1 MANEGDYMTDDEYKA
16 MTESG
21 AKAWAGVT
29 AAEIAE
35 LRDGGIAELE
45 HENRLLRARNERLE
59 AELLLV
65 QQATAAECAELITTR
80 HFTEHPES
88 DKDAEDM
95 RVALDCA
102 DAIRARFAA

>member
-59 AELLLV
+59 AELLA
-65 QQATAAECAELITTR
+65 QG
-80 HFTEHPES
+80 
-88 DKDAEDM
+88 
-95 RVALDCA
+95 VAK
-102 DAIRARFAA
+102 